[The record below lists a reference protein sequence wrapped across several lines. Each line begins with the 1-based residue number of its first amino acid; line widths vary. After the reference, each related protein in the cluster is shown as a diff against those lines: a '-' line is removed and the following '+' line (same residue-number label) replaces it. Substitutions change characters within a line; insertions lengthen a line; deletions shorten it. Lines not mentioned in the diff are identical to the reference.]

1 MKSLILSVNEYIIRL
16 ALIEDGKISE
26 FLIEDKKDQDYTGN
40 FYKGKIEDVLENKE
54 NFFINIGL
62 EKNAFL
68 NLGKFKKRQNLYK
81 DADILVQVEKNPRD
95 EKGASVTLDYSI
107 AGKNIVLLPNS
118 RNISISNK
126 IKNEKDIDRLK
137 AIFSK
142 VKDVGLIIRT
152 SASTINENELQK
164 EYLELLE
171 KWNKILEIY
180 SKSKVGTLIFSQ
192 NSIIDRLFRNYL
204 DESVDEL
211 IVDDEEI
218 FHKIKEYVLQKDLKI
233 KINRYFN
240 ERDIF
245 EFYSYNIDI
254 ENALRK
260 KLWLE
265 SGAYLVIEK
274 TEALVSIDV
283 NTGRSLE
290 AKNLKEL
297 IFKTNLEAAKEI
309 PRQLRLRNLAGII
322 IIDFIDMKSE
332 LERKEVL
339 KVLKENL
346 KKDSE
351 KTEVIN
357 YSSLNLV
364 QLTRQRRGK
373 ELATYYLEEC
383 PYCNGT
389 GNIISEDRAIL
400 NLLKELTV
408 ISSDVDISGVEVIA
422 KKEFSKKIKQEFSKY
437 IEKIFEKR
445 SVEIKFSE
453 NSSYLVNQYKIN
465 IWK

>member
-1 MKSLILSVNEYIIRL
+1 MKSLILSAKEYIIRL

-40 FYKGKIEDVLENKE
+40 FYKGKVEDVLENKE

-68 NLGKFKKRQNLYK
+68 NLGKIKKKQDLHK

-152 SASTINENELQK
+152 SASTVNENELQK

-211 IVDDEEI
+211 IVDDEEN
-218 FHKIKEYVLQKDLKI
+218 FNKIKEYVLQKDLKI

-373 ELATYYLEEC
+373 ELAAYYLEEC

>member
-1 MKSLILSVNEYIIRL
+1 MKSLILSAKEYIIRL

-40 FYKGKIEDVLENKE
+40 FYKGKVEDVLENKE

-68 NLGKFKKRQNLYK
+68 NLGKIKKKQDLHK

-152 SASTINENELQK
+152 SASTVNENELQK

-373 ELATYYLEEC
+373 ELAAYYLEEC

>member
-152 SASTINENELQK
+152 SASTVNENELQK

-211 IVDDEEI
+211 IVDDEEN
-218 FHKIKEYVLQKDLKI
+218 FNKIKEYVLQKDLKI

-373 ELATYYLEEC
+373 ELAAYYLEEC

>member
-16 ALIEDGKISE
+16 ALIENEKISE
-26 FLIEDKKDQDYTGN
+26 FLIKDKKDQDYTGN

-152 SASTINENELQK
+152 SASTVNENELQK

-171 KWNKILEIY
+171 KWDKILEIY

-332 LERKEVL
+332 HERKEIL

-373 ELATYYLEEC
+373 ELAAYYLEEC

-422 KKEFSKKIKQEFSKY
+422 KKEFLKKIKQEFSKY
-437 IEKIFEKR
+437 IEKIFEKS

>member
-211 IVDDEEI
+211 IVDDEEN
-218 FHKIKEYVLQKDLKI
+218 FNKIKEYVLQKDLKI

-283 NTGRSLE
+283 NTGRSIE

-373 ELATYYLEEC
+373 ELAAYYLEEC

>member
-68 NLGKFKKRQNLYK
+68 NLGKLKKRQNLYK

-152 SASTINENELQK
+152 SASTVNENELQK

-211 IVDDEEI
+211 IVDDEEN
-218 FHKIKEYVLQKDLKI
+218 FNKIKEYVLQKDLKI

-283 NTGRSLE
+283 NTGRSIE

-373 ELATYYLEEC
+373 ELAAYYLEEC

>member
-373 ELATYYLEEC
+373 ELAAYYLEEC

>member
-152 SASTINENELQK
+152 SASTVNENELQK

-211 IVDDEEI
+211 IVDDEEN
-218 FHKIKEYVLQKDLKI
+218 FNKIKEYVLQKDLKI

-283 NTGRSLE
+283 NTGRSIE

-373 ELATYYLEEC
+373 ELAAYYLEEC

>member
-1 MKSLILSVNEYIIRL
+1 MKSLILSAKEYIIRL

-40 FYKGKIEDVLENKE
+40 FYKGKVEDVLENKE

-152 SASTINENELQK
+152 SASTVNENELQK

-211 IVDDEEI
+211 IVDDEEN
-218 FHKIKEYVLQKDLKI
+218 FNKIKEYVLQKDLKI

-283 NTGRSLE
+283 NTGRSIE

>member
-152 SASTINENELQK
+152 SASTVNENELQK

-211 IVDDEEI
+211 IVDDEEN
-218 FHKIKEYVLQKDLKI
+218 FNKIKEYVLQKDLKI

-283 NTGRSLE
+283 NTGRSIE
-290 AKNLKEL
+290 EKNLKEL

-373 ELATYYLEEC
+373 ELAAYYLEEC